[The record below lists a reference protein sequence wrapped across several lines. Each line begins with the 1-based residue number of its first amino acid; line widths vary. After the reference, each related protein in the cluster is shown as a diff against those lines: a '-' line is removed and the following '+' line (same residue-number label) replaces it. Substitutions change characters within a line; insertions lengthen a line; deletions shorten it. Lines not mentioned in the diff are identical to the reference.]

1 MRPLCV
7 VTHTTSVSML
17 SLALSASS
25 LAAAPPA
32 PVARVG
38 TTVDVLDGVSVTD
51 SYRYMENIKSTK
63 VQTWLRAQGDATRDA
78 LDRLDMRV
86 DFFKQIEEFSS
97 ATGDGIGIGIGIGI
111 DSVVPVLASARAVC
125 WKAFC

>member
-38 TTVDVLDGVSVTD
+38 TTVDVLDGVSVAD
-51 SYRYMENIKSTK
+51 PHRYMENIKSTK

-97 ATGDGIGIGIGIGI
+97 ATGIGVGIG
-111 DSVVPVLASARAVC
+111 SVVPVLASARAVC

>member
-7 VTHTTSVSML
+7 ATHAASVSML
-17 SLALSASS
+17 SLALAASS

-38 TTVDVLDGVSVTD
+38 TTVDVLDGVSVAD
-51 SYRYMENIKSTK
+51 PYRYMENIKSTK
-63 VQTWLRAQGDATRDA
+63 LQTWLRAQGDATRDA

-97 ATGDGIGIGIGIGI
+97 ATGIGVGVGIG
-111 DSVVPVLASARAVC
+111 SVVPVFASARAVC